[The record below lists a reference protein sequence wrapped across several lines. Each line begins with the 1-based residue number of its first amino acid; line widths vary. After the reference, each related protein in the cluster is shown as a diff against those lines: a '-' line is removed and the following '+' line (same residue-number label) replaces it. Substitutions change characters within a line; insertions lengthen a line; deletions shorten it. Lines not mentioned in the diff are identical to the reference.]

1 MAPSTKK
8 AVKPIPQFVSAG
20 FAPVCW
26 SVFLLA
32 FRVGYLQLLEHQ
44 QLADQTDQR
53 SIRTQVVPTNRAMIT
68 DRNDEALAVSVS
80 SKDIVLDPKHILDSQ
95 TDTGNERWQS
105 IANVL
110 KIPLADVQHLIQSNA
125 HKRFVYLARKVEDD
139 NAAYISKLHLTG
151 VSTEQDFSRFIRWA
165 RTPPG

>member
-1 MAPSTKK
+1 M
-8 AVKPIPQFVSAG
+8 
-20 FAPVCW
+20 
-26 SVFLLA
+26 
-32 FRVGYLQLLEHQ
+32 EHQ
-44 QLADQTDQR
+44 QLADQADQR

-105 IANVL
+105 MANVL

-125 HKRFVYLARKVEDD
+125 HKRFVYLARKV
-139 NAAYISKLHLTG
+139 
-151 VSTEQDFSRFIRWA
+151 
-165 RTPPG
+165 